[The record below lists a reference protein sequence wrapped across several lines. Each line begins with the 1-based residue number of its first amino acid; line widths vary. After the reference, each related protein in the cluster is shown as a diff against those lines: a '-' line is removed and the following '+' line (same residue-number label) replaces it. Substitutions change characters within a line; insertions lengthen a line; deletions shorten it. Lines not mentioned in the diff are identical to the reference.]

1 MLLTALLAS
10 ISACGDDAPPASGSA
25 LNGCTDALFVDRT
38 ATGADRTVTFGTGA
52 AAFAYAPKCITVAA
66 GQSVT
71 FMGDFSVHPIA
82 PGTSPAAPDAGT
94 AGNPIPRAATGS
106 MTQVTFPTAGTY
118 PYYCVFHYAGGM
130 AGAVRVR

>member
-10 ISACGDDAPPASGSA
+10 ISACGDDAAPAAGSA

-52 AAFAYAPKCITVAA
+52 APFAYTPKCITVAA

-82 PGTSPAAPDAGT
+82 PGASPSAPDAGT
-94 AGNPIPRAATGS
+94 AGNPIQRTAMGA

-118 PYYCVFHYAGGM
+118 PYYCVFHYGGGM
-130 AGAVRVR
+130 VGAVRVR